1 MQDLQKPT
9 DNTTPS
15 STGGQTPAPIGNKT
29 REAGL
34 RVINALV
41 ELVAHLLVLA
51 GLLIGIKLLE
61 ILVHWLWGNQDYL
74 FFNRLKLKYIFD
86 GADLAILIGFLVW
99 GVYSV
104 IAAYINDPE

>member
-1 MQDLQKPT
+1 MLDPPKA
-9 DNTTPS
+9 TTS
-15 STGGQTPAPIGNKT
+15 RTK
-29 REAGL
+29 EATL
-34 RVINALV
+34 RVVHALV
-41 ELVAHLLVLA
+41 ELVAHLVVLA

-61 ILVHWLWGNQDYL
+61 MLVHKLWGNQDYL

-104 IAAYINDPE
+104 VAADIRDPE